1 MYKLVRACCL
11 PPMRSIVTCP
21 RPTLDVSSVAVSF
34 RDFKIQEFPCFSF
47 FGTYQEYCV
56 FSKFNINIRA
66 KVGET
71 TTVATVF
78 DFVEKAFPH
87 CVAKDMLF
95 WRCGRLWHKS
105 TKGDGKV

>member
-1 MYKLVRACCL
+1 MKFDEI
-11 PPMRSIVTCP
+11 PM
-21 RPTLDVSSVAVSF
+21 
-34 RDFKIQEFPCFSF
+34 FSF
-47 FGTYQEYCV
+47 FGTNQECCV

-87 CVAKDMLF
+87 RVAKDMLF